1 MTMAKK
7 LAAFAVESDPP
18 GSLVERIRD
27 AVADCFGCILAGADS
42 AVAQR
47 LTTGL
52 ANGPPGPAPLY
63 GTGRGAAPGLAALIN
78 AAAGHAHD
86 LDDWEEPA
94 NTHPSVIILPAVLAI
109 AATRQ
114 VSGAELVAAYAVGFE
129 TIARLG
135 EAVSLD
141 HYARGFHSTGTL
153 GAVGVAAAS
162 ARLMRLDAVCA
173 AHALSLAATQASGFT
188 MQFGTD
194 AKPLQAGLA
203 ARAGLE
209 SALMAEAG
217 ATGRLHVLEDARGFA
232 GLMGRAGRP
241 LPPLGK
247 PWALDLHG
255 VILKPWPSCGYLH
268 RLMTAA
274 LELRWRFD
282 DVGEID
288 AVEARLTDFHRV
300 VVPYDR
306 PANRVEAM
314 FSAPACV
321 ARTLVAGDL
330 TLADGESRFWEDSEV
345 ARLVEATTVVA
356 EPARNPALNY
366 DPEQPDVLRARAR
379 GRWLEAVC
387 AYPLGAPQAPMTPD
401 DLSRKFAEASG
412 RPASDFDRLRGWPEA
427 ADLKAFFAEHE
438 G

>member
-1 MTMAKK
+1 MTMAEE
-7 LAAFAVESDPP
+7 LGAFAVGSDPQP
-18 GSLVERIRD
+18 PLAERIRD

-42 AVAQR
+42 KVARR
-47 LTTGL
+47 LAAGL
-52 ANGPPGPAPLY
+52 AKGRSDSAPLY
-63 GTGRGAAPGLAALIN
+63 GTGRRTAPGLAALIN

-94 NTHPSVIILPAVLAI
+94 NTHPSVIILPAALAI
-109 AATRQ
+109 AATRS
-114 VSGAELVAAYAVGFE
+114 VSGVEFIGAYAVGFE
-129 TIARLG
+129 TVARLG

-153 GAVGVAAAS
+153 GTLGVAAAS
-162 ARLMRLDAVCA
+162 ARLMGLDADRA

-188 MQFGTD
+188 IQFGTD

-209 SALMAEAG
+209 SALMAEAD

-232 GLMGRAGRP
+232 GLMGRAGHP

-247 PWALDLHG
+247 PWALDRHG
-255 VILKPWPSCGYLH
+255 VMLKPWPSCGYLH

-274 LELRWRFD
+274 LELRGRLE
-282 DVGEID
+282 DVRAID
-288 AVEARLTDFHRV
+288 AVEARLTDFHRM

-306 PANRVEAM
+306 PANRGEAM

-321 ARTLVAGDL
+321 AQALVAGDL
-330 TLADGESRFWEDSEV
+330 TLADGESRFWEEPEV

-366 DPEQPDVLRARAR
+366 DPEQPDVLRARAG

-387 AYPLGAPQAPMTPD
+387 AYPLGAPQAPMTPGE
-401 DLSRKFAEASG
+401 LSRKFAAASG

-427 ADLKAFFAEHE
+427 ADLKEFFAEHE